1 VIVTQDHS
9 DGPGRTDLSCS
20 PKEEMK
26 KLIKADGEH
35 NALFMGRH
43 AALLYDC
50 LASIPSTVPRI
61 AHLLTVMRGKWPSHG
76 NDRKSLISLLQQHTG
91 LNVAESACPQ
101 LLVKLALA
109 GEELGR
115 RVGVSISACIA
126 EAMRH
131 VTRSVLYN
139 GGIQQCSVDEMATI
153 LERLRALPPDA
164 PNNLNTKEGFHSFV
178 ANALGI
184 AVRRR
189 RCVCMARAV
198 PELVR
203 WCPRCSPS
211 SPQLQSSREQNA
223 SATSLSEAPRQPS
236 AGLGRTKCHLAVVG
250 YPSGS
255 QGWIQTCSYC
265 TARNASERT

>member
-1 VIVTQDHS
+1 
-9 DGPGRTDLSCS
+9 
-20 PKEEMK
+20 
-26 KLIKADGEH
+26 
-35 NALFMGRH
+35 
-43 AALLYDC
+43 
-50 LASIPSTVPRI
+50 
-61 AHLLTVMRGKWPSHG
+61 
-76 NDRKSLISLLQQHTG
+76 
-91 LNVAESACPQ
+91 
-101 LLVKLALA
+101 
-109 GEELGR
+109 
-115 RVGVSISACIA
+115 
-126 EAMRH
+126 
-131 VTRSVLYN
+131 
-139 GGIQQCSVDEMATI
+139 MATI

-189 RCVCMARAV
+189 RCVCIARAV

-236 AGLGRTKCHLAVVG
+236 AGLGRTKCHLTVVG

-255 QGWIQTCSYC
+255 QGSKRALTVRPGMPVRGPNPGPRQGPSPRQRSACSVESVKCNAIKGQTVHPAQIV
-265 TARNASERT
+265 ARTHSSDRDHCCIEEDDGSSHTMCVGETHAARADTRSMRTLGA